1 MCFCVFKL
9 RRQLLEK
16 VGHKHKQICFLQKYK
31 HKHNN
36 DNHRRRFGHKHKN
49 KNKHKHKQRQND
61 DDHRSRLGRLQLV
74 PAVAVDGKGKAAT
87 CAILQL

>member
-16 VGHKHKQICFLQKYK
+16 VGHKHKQICFLKKYK

-36 DNHRRRFGHKHKN
+36 
-49 KNKHKHKQRQND
+49 